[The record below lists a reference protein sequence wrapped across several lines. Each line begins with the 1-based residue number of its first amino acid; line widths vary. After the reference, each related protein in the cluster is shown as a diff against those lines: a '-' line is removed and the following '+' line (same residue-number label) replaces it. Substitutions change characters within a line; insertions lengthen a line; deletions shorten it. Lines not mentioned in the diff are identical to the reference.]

1 MRTEYEITREA
12 AAYNTSMGFERLVD
26 FWKDSVE
33 SHYGFG
39 ILLEEILRKYQQ
51 KFPATFMGM
60 RPSVVTAENWKEAAR
75 FLLIKFPAMNDE
87 IKSLKAKI

>member
-1 MRTEYEITREA
+1 MVREA
-12 AAYNTSMGFERLVD
+12 AAYNTPMSFERLVD

-33 SHYGFG
+33 NHYGTG

-75 FLLIKFPAMNDE
+75 FLLVKFPTMNEE
-87 IKSLKAKI
+87 IKNLKAKTQ